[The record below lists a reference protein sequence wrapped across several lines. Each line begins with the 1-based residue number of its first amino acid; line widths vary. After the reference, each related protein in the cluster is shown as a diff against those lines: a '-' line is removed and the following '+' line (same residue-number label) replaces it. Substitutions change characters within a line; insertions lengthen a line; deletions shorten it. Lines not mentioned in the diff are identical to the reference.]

1 MGMCRYI
8 PCESNKA
15 KGALSMDN
23 ISNKTQQLQKFG
35 LQLDVTKSK
44 DVLGK
49 DSVKVRDVLNGGKD
63 KKIDQMSD
71 VFPRINNGDID
82 DLLS

>member
-1 MGMCRYI
+1 
-8 PCESNKA
+8 
-15 KGALSMDN
+15 MDN

-71 VFPRINNGDID
+71 VFPRSNNGDID